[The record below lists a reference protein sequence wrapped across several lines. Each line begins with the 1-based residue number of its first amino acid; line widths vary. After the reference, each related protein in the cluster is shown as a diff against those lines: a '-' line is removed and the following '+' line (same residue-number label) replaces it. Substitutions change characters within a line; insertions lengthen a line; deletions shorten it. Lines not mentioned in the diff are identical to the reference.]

1 MKSDRGRLLALMV
14 LVAAALFFV
23 IQGRFLPG
31 TSQRQTE
38 MRPDDL
44 VAGVMRLIR
53 TDYVEEPD
61 PARTTD
67 GAFRGLVNSLDPLSS
82 YLDRAATARY
92 LSRESLVQETG
103 AVVFKRHNTFPQVVS
118 VLEGSPAAKAGLKPG
133 DAVSGIEG
141 RSPLAWSLIEVR
153 LALREVESRPVRLRV
168 ITGAETRELAVERAV
183 LFPKAAE
190 ILPGDKDGLI
200 LKVHRFSPQLLDEI
214 RKDLLPRLRGRKG
227 PLVVD
232 LRDATDG
239 DPDEA
244 LKFLRLFVKGEKL
257 GWFEKKGGAR
267 QIVTLKEEPE
277 LGRTPL
283 AVWINAGAMGPAEI
297 VAGVLQEALKVRVV
311 GQETPGLAAREEI
324 FPLPDESSV
333 LLTSAVFTLAS
344 GRKLWEKGVVPD
356 YRVPPDNQDRKAY
369 AEKTKTIFPAF

>member
-1 MKSDRGRLLALMV
+1 MKSDRGRLLALTT
-14 LVAAALFFV
+14 LVAASLFFV

-31 TSQRQTE
+31 TSQRQPE

-44 VAGVMRLIR
+44 IAGVMRLIR

-92 LSRESLVQETG
+92 LSRESLTRVTG

-118 VLEGSPAAKAGLKPG
+118 VLEGSPADKAGLKPG
-133 DAVSGIEG
+133 DALSGIED
-141 RSPLAWSLIEVR
+141 RSPLAWSLYEVR
-153 LALREVESRPVRLRV
+153 LSLREIEARPVRLRV
-168 ITGAETRELAVERAV
+168 VNGQDTREIVVERA
-183 LFPKAAE
+183 LLHPRAAE

-200 LKVHRFSPQLLDEI
+200 LKVHRFSPQLMDEF
-214 RKDLLPRLRGRKG
+214 RKDLLPRLRSRRG
-227 PLVVD
+227 PLVLD

-239 DPDEA
+239 DPDQA
-244 LKFLRLFVKGEKL
+244 LEFLNLFVKGEKL
-257 GWFEKKGGAR
+257 GWFEKKGGLKSM
-267 QIVTLKEEPE
+267 VTLKDEPE
-277 LGRTPL
+277 LGRVPL
-283 AVWINAGAMGPAEI
+283 VLWTNAGTMGPAEI
-297 VAGVLQEALKVRVV
+297 VAGILQEARQVRVI

-333 LLTSAVFTLAS
+333 ILASAVFTLAS
-344 GRKLWEKGVVPD
+344 GRKLWEKGVSPD
-356 YRVPPDNQDRKAY
+356 YKIPPDSRGRKPY
-369 AEKTKTIFPAF
+369 AEKTKTILPTF